1 MRSSA
6 LIAAALAAAAQAAP
20 YVLTVTDV
28 VDVYTTVTE
37 GGQQTA
43 VTDVAP
49 VDNNSKWGWNGN
61 GWSSSSQAPAA
72 PAPTTTSTT
81 EAPAPTTTETP
92 TSTAAASTAA
102 ASSGSYGAPNG
113 DTYAQRVL
121 THHNIHRANNSA
133 GTVTWDNNL
142 AEIALEIANSCNY
155 AHNTTAGG
163 GNYGQ
168 NIAAGA
174 PADNITSV
182 ISDLFYNGEI
192 LNYAGLY
199 GQATPDNINDE
210 TAFDGWG
217 HYTQI
222 VWKGTNSVGC
232 ATVDCTGQGNGPQG
246 LGSVGASVP
255 PYFTVCNY
263 GPPGNYLG
271 EFADN
276 VGEPLGNPTVT
287 WSYDY

>member
-6 LIAAALAAAAQAAP
+6 LIAAALAAAAHAAP
-20 YVLTVTDV
+20 QYVVTVTDI

-37 GGQQTA
+37 GAPQQ
-43 VTDVAP
+43 TDVAP
-49 VDNNSKWGWNGN
+49 VENNGGWNWN
-61 GWSSSSQAPAA
+61 GGAWSSSTSEAPAPAA
-72 PAPTTTSTT
+72 TTSTTPTTTSS
-81 EAPAPTTTETP
+81 E
-92 TSTAAASTAA
+92 AAAATS
-102 ASSGSYGAPNG
+102 ASADAGQYSGAPNG
-113 DTYAQRVL
+113 GTYAQQVIA
-121 THHNIHRANNSA
+121 HHNIHRANNSA
-133 GTVTWDNNL
+133 GTLTWDNNL

-174 PADNITSV
+174 PADNVTSV

-192 LNYAGLY
+192 NNYNGLY
-199 GQATPDNINDE
+199 GQATPDNINDDS
-210 TAFDGWG
+210 AFDGYG

-246 LGSVGASVP
+246 LGNVGSDVP
-255 PYFTVCNY
+255 PFFTVCNY
-263 GPPGNYLG
+263 SPPGNYLG
-271 EFADN
+271 DFADN
-276 VGEPLGNPTVT
+276 VGEPLGQPTVD
-287 WSYDY
+287 WSYDNSS